1 MVFLELWW
9 EAWGSSQ
16 LVTGISGNLTCCLRE
31 GNLFSSCDGEHCIAL
46 VSQQGTRASSPNDRG
61 ILGYFLSCDGKLWV
75 PLKVRRGPQATSL
88 VASRKSGLLSCCEG
102 HLRIPLNRFRRIVPR
117 PELRRVTQGSSPVV
131 TGILV
136 ILSSFRR

>member
-46 VSQQGTRASSPNDRG
+46 VSQQGTRALSPNDRG
-61 ILGYFLSCDGKLWV
+61 LLGYFLSCDGKLWV
-75 PLKVRRGPQATSL
+75 PLMLP
-88 VASRKSGLLSCCEG
+88 
-102 HLRIPLNRFRRIVPR
+102 
-117 PELRRVTQGSSPVV
+117 QGSQAYFHVARD
-131 TGILV
+131 T
-136 ILSSFRR
+136 